1 MVRPAT
7 LRAAGLSPGYA
18 DRYPVPRIADS
29 SRYRNSTRMDR
40 LDRFYRIQQ
49 LLKARRFVRTQDFLD
64 ELEVSRATFK
74 RDLEYLRDR
83 FRAPIVYDADHE
95 AYRFDDKVE
104 DSAVW
109 QLPGLW
115 FTADELRALLTMDQ
129 LIAGLE
135 PGVLSELVHPLRKRL
150 RELLDAGDVKAG
162 EITRRI
168 RVLTMGARA
177 VEPAHFRTLS
187 TALLAR
193 KRLRLRHTRREDGD
207 VLEREVSPQR
217 LVHYRDNWYLDAF
230 CHKRQALRT
239 FAVDAIE
246 AATVVEKPAKE
257 VGEESL
263 ERHFASGYGIFAG
276 SDTQEAVLHFNA
288 ARARWVSRETWHPQQ
303 HGQLQLDGSYI
314 LKLPYS
320 REPELVM
327 DILKYGADVEV
338 LAPESLRRA
347 VAAQLQAAAKVYGQ

>member
-1 MVRPAT
+1 
-7 LRAAGLSPGYA
+7 
-18 DRYPVPRIADS
+18 
-29 SRYRNSTRMDR
+29 MDR

-83 FRAPIVYDADHE
+83 FRAPIVYDAEHE

-109 QLPGLW
+109 QLPGLY
-115 FTADELRALLTMDQ
+115 FTADELRALITMDQ

-135 PGVLSELVHPLRKRL
+135 PGVLSELVNPLRKRL
-150 RELLDAGDVKAG
+150 TELLDAGDVDAADV
-162 EITRRI
+162 TRRI
-168 RVLTMGARA
+168 RVLSMGSRA
-177 VEPAHFRTLS
+177 IEPAHFRTL
-187 TALLAR
+187 TAALLAR
-193 KRLRLRHTRREDGD
+193 KRLHLTHTRRVDGD
-207 VLEREVSPQR
+207 ALEREVSPQR

-239 FAVDAIE
+239 FSVDAI
-246 AATVVEKPAKE
+246 ASASLVEKPCKE
-257 VGEESL
+257 VSEDSL
-263 ERHFASGYGIFAG
+263 DRHFASGYGIFAG
-276 SDTQEAVLHFNA
+276 SETQQAVLLFNP

-303 HGQLQLDGSYI
+303 DGKLQLDGSYL

-327 DILKYGADVEV
+327 DILKYGADIEV
-338 LAPESLRRA
+338 LAPESLRDA
-347 VAAQLQAAAKVYGQ
+347 VARQHAEAATVYGR